1 MLLFYP
7 VAARDPDPSVLAEQ
21 GVSAPDDGVRLW
33 TTLEALPEDTG
44 PVLVVDPR
52 RLPGRPP
59 ENGQSVH
66 VSSVPP
72 AAICNADPYR
82 APAPVTAGGGYVGCP
97 LPDDVALLLIFRRG
111 VWDLPKGTKD
121 PGESVEGCARREVQE
136 EVGIEA
142 LRLVSTLGTTQHGYP
157 DGDRYAVKRT
167 HWYLMR
173 TPERAF
179 EPDRRE
185 GIRRVARGR
194 WSVARAHMG
203 YDTLRR
209 HMDRVEDTVRAALR
223 SSISPPGS
231 S

>member
-7 VAARDPDPSVLAEQ
+7 VSARDPDPSVLAER
-21 GVSAPDDGVRLW
+21 GISAPEDGVRLW
-33 TTLEALPEDTG
+33 MTLEGLPEDPG

-52 RLPGRPP
+52 KLPDRPANPGR
-59 ENGQSVH
+59 SVR
-66 VSSVPP
+66 VASVPP
-72 AAICNADPYR
+72 VAFCNADPYR
-82 APAPVTAGGGYVGCP
+82 PPLPVAAGGGYVGCP
-97 LPDDVALLLIFRRG
+97 LPNDVVLLLIFRRG

-121 PGESVEGCARREVQE
+121 AGESLEGCARREVRE

-142 LRLVSTLGTTQHGYP
+142 LRLVRPLGTTQHGYP
-157 DGDRYAVKRT
+157 DGDRYAVKTT

-173 TPERAF
+173 TPERTF

-194 WSVARAHMG
+194 WAVARAHMG

-209 HMDRVEDTVRAALR
+209 HMDRVENTVRTALR
-223 SSISPPGS
+223 S
-231 S
+231 

>member
-7 VAARDPDPSVLAEQ
+7 VSARDPDPPVLAAQ
-21 GVSAPDDGVRLW
+21 GVSAANGGVRLW
-33 TTLEALPEDTG
+33 KTLEALPEDSG

-52 RLPGRPP
+52 TLPDPSV
-59 ENGQSVH
+59 ENRESVR
-66 VSSVPP
+66 VPSVPP
-72 AAICNADPYR
+72 AALRNADPYR
-82 APAPVTAGGGYVGCP
+82 APAPVVAGGGYVGCP
-97 LPDDVALLLIFRRG
+97 LPNDVALLLIFRRG
-111 VWDLPKGTKD
+111 VWDLPKGTRD
-121 PGESVEGCARREVQE
+121 PGESVKACARREVQE

-142 LRLVSTLGTTQHGYP
+142 LRLVRTLGTTQHSYP
-157 DGDRYAVKRT
+157 EGDRYAVKTT

-194 WSVARAHMG
+194 WAVARAHVG

-209 HMDRVEDTVRAALR
+209 HMDRVEGTVRAALR
-223 SSISPPGS
+223 S
-231 S
+231 